1 MSIVSPRQAYFT
13 IKTGFRKVVLGRKYF
28 FGRVGEILGFFEEIL
43 EERLKFEMKEVALE
57 EYGESEEEEEVEE
70 ERNDSESG

>member
-1 MSIVSPRQAYFT
+1 M
-13 IKTGFRKVVLGRKYF
+13 GRKYF